1 MELSCFLTFE
11 GSSVQCWTP
20 ECVDQILIKGDN
32 MYLHALMNDLIP
44 DTSTLLA
51 EHLPTTATSADGR
64 QLFVQHGSF
73 SQRRCLP
80 SYQSCPPYLS
90 LSDALTNT
98 LLVSPYAILI
108 LSGYMLAIVKSCKS
122 EDEYYIFDS
131 HARNSS
137 GLPNPNGTAVLMKFS
152 NVSSLKSQI
161 FDLAQQL
168 NSYEFEV
175 VPITFQTNDAKKAL
189 SDSSAWFT
197 EIRKECTVSNSE
209 ILTKSQGSTFMTVAG
224 DESMSK
230 SVTFGPR
237 SGCKRKL
244 TDNFEHRKV
253 RHQRKKANESDQ
265 ERELRLENIRKVA
278 SCGKQKFQLGLKC
291 NTISYKNKK
300 KNETSKERETRLTKN
315 REYIKNY
322 RKLKSQN
329 CDNFEQNSAQMST
342 ITETSHFPISD
353 CDKSDMEKTT
363 YLSSFNKRKFGEI
376 HDQP

>member
-1 MELSCFLTFE
+1 MSVCTQGNINQGSELFSDYSRGRQCAYMMLSCFLTFE
-11 GSSVQCWTP
+11 ESSVQCWTP
-20 ECVDQILIKGDN
+20 ECVDQILMKGDS

-44 DTSTLLA
+44 DTSTLLV

-73 SQRRCLP
+73 SQGRCLP

-98 LLVSPYAILI
+98 LLMSPYAILI
-108 LSGYMLAIVKSCKS
+108 LSGYMLAIVESCKS
-122 EDEYYIFDS
+122 EDEYCIFDS

-137 GLPNPNGTAVLMKFS
+137 GLPDPNGTAVLMKFS

-161 FDLAQQL
+161 FDFAQQL

-197 EIRKECTVSNSE
+197 EIRKECTASNSE

-244 TDNFEHRKV
+244 DKF
-253 RHQRKKANESDQ
+253 SDTHM
-265 ERELRLENIRKVA
+265 LA
-278 SCGKQKFQLGLKC
+278 
-291 NTISYKNKK
+291 
-300 KNETSKERETRLTKN
+300 
-315 REYIKNY
+315 
-322 RKLKSQN
+322 
-329 CDNFEQNSAQMST
+329 DNFEQKRFIIKGRKQMKVIRS
-342 ITETSHFPISD
+342 ES
-353 CDKSDMEKTT
+353 
-363 YLSSFNKRKFGEI
+363 
-376 HDQP
+376 